1 MLERPTPC
9 SAETLVMTESPPCPD
24 CLSCPQDEAP
34 GFPFGGVTLAAP
46 SLGAE

>member
-1 MLERPTPC
+1 MLERLAPC

-24 CLSCPQDEAP
+24 CLLCPRDKAP
-34 GFPFGGVTLAAP
+34 GFLPGGVSLSVP